1 MPRVKSSR
9 NSPSKSPA
17 PQGRAGVVRIISG
30 QWKGRKLPVRDVDG
44 LRPTTDRVKETIF
57 NWLAP
62 HVRGTR
68 CLDLFA
74 GSGGLGLEAL
84 SRYAEQVTLVE
95 MDKGAADQLKK
106 NLVALGS
113 QQGTVIQADALSW
126 LQGPVTPF
134 DLVFLD
140 PPFRHELLPQVCE
153 LLEQRGWLTADAL
166 IYLEREKELGELAL
180 PRNWTLLKD
189 KQAGQV
195 CYQLYAREVNDE
207 AGV

>member
-1 MPRVKSSR
+1 
-9 NSPSKSPA
+9 
-17 PQGRAGVVRIISG
+17 
-30 QWKGRKLPVRDVDG
+30 LPVKDVEG

-62 HVRGTR
+62 HVRGVR

-95 MDKGAADQLKK
+95 MDKGAADQIRK
-106 NLVALGS
+106 NLTALGS
-113 QQGTVIQADALSW
+113 SKGLVIQSDAVSW
-126 LQGPVTPF
+126 LQGPATPF

-140 PPFRHELLPQVCE
+140 PPFRRELLPRVCD
-153 LLEQRGWLTADAL
+153 LLEQHGWLAPDAL
-166 IYLEREKELGELAL
+166 IYLEREKEMADLAL
-180 PRNWTLLKD
+180 PASWQLLKD

-195 CYQLYAREVNDE
+195 CYQLYLRDTKND
-207 AGV
+207 AAV